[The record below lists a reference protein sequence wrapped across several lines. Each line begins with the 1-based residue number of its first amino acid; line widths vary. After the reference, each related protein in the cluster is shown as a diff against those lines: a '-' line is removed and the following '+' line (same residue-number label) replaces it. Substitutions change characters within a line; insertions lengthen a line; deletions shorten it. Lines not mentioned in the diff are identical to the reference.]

1 MEISSVG
8 DDVAEVRLS
17 RAEVLAIRNITE
29 RAEMVP
35 FELRGPHQIF
45 ERLAAQFGAVAESMG
60 DPSWATGR
68 ATHVE
73 PESTTTRDE
82 FGDFVLGVLA
92 DFSESGRSEWE
103 NNTLE
108 RFLDGLSAFALARVN
123 GRSDGEQEQPSWNL
137 FAELI
142 VAATGYE

>member
-8 DDVAEVRLS
+8 DDFAEVRLT
-17 RAEVLAIRNITE
+17 RAEVLAIRHITE

-45 ERLAAQFGAVAESMG
+45 DRLASQFAALAESLS

-68 ATHVE
+68 ATHVDPE
-73 PESTTTRDE
+73 PATSRDD
-82 FGDFVLGVLA
+82 FGEFVLGVLA
-92 DFSESGRSEWE
+92 DFNESGHSEWE

-108 RFLDGLSAFALARVN
+108 RFLDGLSAFALARVH
-123 GRSDGEQEQPSWNL
+123 GRADGEQEQPSWAL

>member
-8 DDVAEVRLS
+8 DGFAEVRLT
-17 RAEVLAIRNITE
+17 RAEVLALRNITE
-29 RAEMVP
+29 HAEMVP
-35 FELRGPHQIF
+35 FEVRGPHEIF
-45 ERLAAQFGAVAESMG
+45 ERLASQFGALVGSLGES
-60 DPSWATGR
+60 SLATGR
-68 ATHVE
+68 STHVE
-73 PESTTTRDE
+73 PEPSSSRDE

-92 DFSESGRSEWE
+92 DFEESGHMEWE
-103 NNTLE
+103 NNTLG

-123 GRSDGEQEQPSWNL
+123 DRSAQEQEQPSWKL

>member
-8 DDVAEVRLS
+8 DGFAEVRLT
-17 RAEVLAIRNITE
+17 RAEVLAIRNIAE

-35 FELRGPHQIF
+35 FELRGPHEIF
-45 ERLAAQFGAVAESMG
+45 ERLASQFGAVAESVG
-60 DPSWATGR
+60 ESSLDTRRS
-68 ATHVE
+68 THVE
-73 PESTTTRDE
+73 PEPSSSRDE

-92 DFSESGRSEWE
+92 DFDESGHIEWE
-103 NNTLE
+103 NNTLG

-123 GRSDGEQEQPSWNL
+123 GRSEEEQERPSWKL